1 MQTKRWK
8 DAKKLAE
15 NLKKVLTGYISC
27 DIINS
32 VKGRY
37 KKDPG
42 QKDVTSMARAIA
54 ECTCAQCGAKFEKV
68 QFRPNRKMAD
78 EWKEWAE
85 ENCTVC
91 PDCWQKEKQEKD
103 AAKAEAL
110 IEELHL
116 PEIVGKS
123 EKQVKYASDLRNKY
137 IVRSA
142 EYIRF
147 MHNCLFD
154 EQFKGRKQCEAEA
167 KKEGLSVSAWI
178 EKRANSTPYD
188 YENHAAWT
196 VLHSSEAREII
207 DALTSY

>member
-1 MQTKRWK
+1 MCY
-8 DAKKLAE
+8 
-15 NLKKVLTGYISC
+15 N
-27 DIINS
+27 NS

-37 KKDPG
+37 KKNPG
-42 QKDVTSMARAIA
+42 QKKVTSMARAIA
-54 ECTCAQCGAKFEKV
+54 ECKCNKCGAKFEKV

-78 EWKEWAE
+78 E
-85 ENCTVC
+85 
-91 PDCWQKEKQEKD
+91 KD
-103 AAKAEAL
+103 AAEAEAL

>member
-8 DAKKLAE
+8 DAKKLAK
-15 NLKKVLTGYISC
+15 NLEKVLTRYMPC

-37 KKDPG
+37 KKNPG
-42 QKDVTSMARAIA
+42 QKEVTSMARAIA
-54 ECTCAQCGAKFEKV
+54 ECTCAKCGAKFEKV

-85 ENCTVC
+85 ENCTTC
-91 PDCWQKEKQEKD
+91 PDCWAKVKQGKD

-154 EQFKGRKQCEAEA
+154 EQSMRAEA
-167 KKEGLSVSAWI
+167 QKEGLSVSAWI